1 MSTDSR
7 TVWLNEAVVTL
18 LTKLPPA
25 TPGTL
30 RMRPPATSDPSASRT
45 VGRLTPNSSASC
57 VSGGSLSPGLNWPPR
72 MASLICCSTWARG
85 RVTCFAVN
93 LESRLSMT
101 ILRARCQTTVS
112 LTL

>member
-1 MSTDSR
+1 MRLLAAIRAAGTSMIRRTTVISSMSKAPSRRMMSTDSR

-30 RMRPPATSDPSASRT
+30 WTSPPVTSEPSASRT

-57 VSGGSLSPGLNWPPR
+57 VSGGSLSPGR
-72 MASLICCSTWARG
+72 TG
-85 RVTCFAVN
+85 RPGW
-93 LESRLSMT
+93 RP
-101 ILRARCQTTVS
+101 
-112 LTL
+112 